1 MLFSGTLYDNLAMAH
16 QHASFE
22 DVIRACKAAG
32 IHEVIEQLPDG
43 YPPRKLPATYLRVAT
58 SA

>member
-22 DVIRACKAAG
+22 DVISTCKAAG

-43 YPPRKLPATYLRVAT
+43 YPPCNLSATYLCVAT